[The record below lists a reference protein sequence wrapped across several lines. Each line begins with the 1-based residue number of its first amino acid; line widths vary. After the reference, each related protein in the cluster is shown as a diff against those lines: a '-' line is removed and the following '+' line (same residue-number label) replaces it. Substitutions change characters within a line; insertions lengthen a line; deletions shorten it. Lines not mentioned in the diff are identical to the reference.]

1 MLGLGAGHRPS
12 IAGGAGAAAAV
23 AAGAARKVRSQQMSD
38 LAHRLAQ
45 RTLELVD
52 IPSVSR
58 DEAALHAHV
67 LKLVPRPPFA
77 LPYLTEDAM
86 LFATPRRVGR
96 PFVVLAG
103 HLDTVPPQ
111 GNFPGRREGG
121 TVHGLGSTDMKGG
134 LAVMIEIARWLA
146 AEEIEPEVDLGLLFF
161 AREEL
166 AQSESPLPHFFE
178 TCALARQ
185 ADLAIVLEPTDNTIQ
200 AGCLGNVNADLA
212 FHGEAAHSARPWT
225 GRNAVDAAVRGLS
238 AIAGLEREEIVVGG
252 LPFYE
257 VLSVTRIAAGVADN
271 VVPELCTA
279 RLNYRYAPDKTPAE
293 AAARLAAL
301 VAPSGGELAILTNS
315 SPARVA
321 TANPL
326 IDRLRAAGGYE
337 LLPKQAWTPVAEFSD
352 AGLDAVNLGPGATRY
367 AHRRDEQVEAS
378 ELARTFEALA
388 AFLTTPA

>member
-1 MLGLGAGHRPS
+1 MTARR
-12 IAGGAGAAAAV
+12 
-23 AAGAARKVRSQQMSD
+23 GAARRGTLGAMDD
-38 LAHRLAQ
+38 LAHRLAA

-58 DEAALHAHV
+58 DEAAMHAHV
-67 LKLVPRPPFA
+67 LGLVPRPPFT

-86 LFATPRRVGR
+86 LFATPRRPGR

-121 TVHGLGSTDMKGG
+121 TVFGLGSTDMKGG

-146 AEEIEPEVDLGLLFF
+146 AEGIEPEVDVGLLFF

-178 TCALARQ
+178 TCALARE

-225 GRNAVDAAVRGLS
+225 GVNAIANAVEGL
-238 AIAGLEREEIVVGG
+238 AHITGLEREEIVVGG

-257 VLSVTRIAAGVADN
+257 VVSVTRFNGGVADN
-271 VVPELCTA
+271 VLPELATA
-279 RLNYRYAPDKTPAE
+279 RLNYRYAPDKTPAQ
-293 AAARLAAL
+293 AAARLAEL
-301 VAPSGGELAILTNS
+301 VAPTGGELTILSNS

-321 TANPL
+321 ADTPL
-326 IDRLRAAGGYE
+326 VRHLIAAGGYE
-337 LLPKQAWTPVAEFSD
+337 ILPKQAWTPVAEFSD

-367 AHRRDEQVEAS
+367 AHRRDEQIEAS
-378 ELARTFEALA
+378 ELERTFRAIA
-388 AFLTTPA
+388 RFLTEPL